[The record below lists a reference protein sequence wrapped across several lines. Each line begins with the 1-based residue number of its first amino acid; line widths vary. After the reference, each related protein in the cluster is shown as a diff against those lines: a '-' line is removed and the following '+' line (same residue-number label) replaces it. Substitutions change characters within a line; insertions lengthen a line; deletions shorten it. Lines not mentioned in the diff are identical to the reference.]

1 MIHALLLA
9 LALPASAA
17 TPIDSPKANHLGYD
31 DYAKLH
37 ARLLEGANA
46 KKLEDVLP
54 RLNANLKT
62 ARAVSD
68 KSWTDCTIF
77 DELAK
82 ADILSEKAMKSL
94 GIRRETT
101 GGVVHAPAGVMHTY
115 GYLFS
120 QLQTAFGLK
129 GKRWIESRLDERL
142 GLAAGTFGPVPPSGE
157 FATNLTS
164 TLLELVAKPS
174 KKAAGRVEQNV
185 TWKTRDGKTAKATV
199 FTVLVPLAPLPDL
212 KTTDEFLLIY
222 GLKRDGRTLLTTAF
236 PIAKGFADSIMG
248 TKADAAPVFK
258 PRFNLYVDPSW
269 TVTAQDSAG
278 WRAD

>member
-17 TPIDSPKANHLGYD
+17 SLSYD

-82 ADILSEKAMKSL
+82 ADILSEKAMKGL

-101 GGVVHAPAGVMHTY
+101 GGVVHAPAGLTHTY

-120 QLQTAFGLK
+120 QLQTAYGLK
-129 GKRWIESRLDERL
+129 GKRWIESRIDERL
-142 GLAAGTFGPVPPSGE
+142 GLAAGTFSPLPPSGE

-164 TLLELVAKPS
+164 TLLQLVAKPS

-185 TWKTRDGKTAKATV
+185 TWTTKDGKMVKATV

-222 GLKRDGRTLLTTAF
+222 GLTRDGRTLLTTAF

-248 TKADAAPVFK
+248 AKADAAPVFK

-278 WRAD
+278 WLAD